1 MHSAVFIICI
11 PLVVMVT
18 SDVTAGQTTTS
29 TTGTTTT
36 ATTTTTT
43 PTPTPTTTETFE
55 DNDDE
60 QFEEKTAEPLEC
72 SIVSEQYE
80 ELSEKLGDLRLQLK
94 QLQTAIDKINFSA
107 PAENT
112 SRSGSPQYS
121 VRSVKK
127 ILWLN
132 CILMMLYCL
141 EYCQLNTS
149 SSSVADK
156 PRDTLTR
163 LTSCKH

>member
-1 MHSAVFIICI
+1 
-11 PLVVMVT
+11 MVT

-36 ATTTTTT
+36 TATTTTTT
-43 PTPTPTTTETFE
+43 PTPTTTETFA
-55 DNDDE
+55 DYDDE

-156 PRDTLTR
+156 PRDTFAQYVLAWLTPVN
-163 LTSCKH
+163 TKGGAKF